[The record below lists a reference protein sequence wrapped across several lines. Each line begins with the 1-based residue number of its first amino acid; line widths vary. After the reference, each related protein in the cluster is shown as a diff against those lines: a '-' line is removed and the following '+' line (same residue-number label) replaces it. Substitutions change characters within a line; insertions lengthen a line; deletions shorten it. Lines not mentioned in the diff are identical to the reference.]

1 MASKFS
7 PRNNKRKKK
16 NKSRRGAGR
25 RRGIGAEGDNG
36 KAYDLC
42 APAWAAILIG
52 GLAAYGTIK
61 ALGR

>member
-16 NKSRRGAGR
+16 RKGAGR
-25 RRGIGAEGDNG
+25 RRGIGGENNDG

-42 APAWAAILIG
+42 APVWAALLIG

-61 ALGR
+61 AMGR